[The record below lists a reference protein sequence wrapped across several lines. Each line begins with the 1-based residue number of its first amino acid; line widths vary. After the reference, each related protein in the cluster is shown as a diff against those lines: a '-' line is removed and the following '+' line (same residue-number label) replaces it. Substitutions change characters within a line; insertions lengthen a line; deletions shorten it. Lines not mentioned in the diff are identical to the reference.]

1 MDNEL
6 ELEMRELLDTLT
18 TEQIKRLLTALKD
31 WNGEIEELLPAVL

>member
-31 WNGEIEELLPAVL
+31 WNGEVEELLLAVL

>member
-18 TEQIKRLLTALKD
+18 TEQIKGLLAAIKD

>member
-18 TEQIKRLLTALKD
+18 TEQIKGLLATIKD